1 MKLFGLTFQLLSLTC
16 VTASLADDQMRHD
29 CISTHFDRFFADAPQ
44 EKIYLQTD
52 RDRYEAGDTVWLRA
66 HLADAVTLQPSTAP
80 DYPTTRSNFLYVEL
94 HDNAA
99 DTLVERIML
108 KRDSLGVFA
117 NAIFLPHELATGR
130 YTMVTYTRWMMN
142 FDPALFARREINVA
156 GATNAVLADAT
167 ADNRLHLSLMP
178 EGGQLIDGARQRLA
192 YKVTDAGGSG
202 IDVEVRLMRAA
213 DRTIVQ
219 EGRSSHLGM
228 GSLQFLADAA
238 DSLIVEANDSLG
250 RSCYAVVPRAL
261 AKGATLA
268 VTQRKKNLYVS
279 PIVIGLDLSQ
289 LTLVAHG
296 NGNLIAQDLRDGQP
310 ICIDTERLRP
320 GVLNIALVEKNTL
333 AVVAERLA
341 FIYPRDTDGSIG
353 ITSKETSQ
361 HFVTLELSCN
371 DGDIRPGTYAIAVT
385 DADQSLRDSTSAD
398 IVSSLLLSQEIEG
411 RIEDVGHYFRTSD
424 ERTRHDMDLLMLT
437 QGWRRYALDD
447 ILHGRCPEIRH
458 AMEATQS
465 IEGKIGSTFQK
476 HDAYNLNLLDPR
488 SGSRTTLKVSGGNR
502 FVIPDIDYP
511 EGATLQM
518 QVETEKGN
526 GTFLQLDIMPQE
538 FPEVKMAGTL
548 ANETISP
555 TEKEAIT
562 NKIRYQTATGTHLL
576 PDFQIK
582 AQKIKPQNNLNQMP
596 DLYLTEGDPDLEE
609 AKSMLFLV
617 GRFGLGIGTIMNT
630 NQETSVT
637 ESKYCIYRKS
647 TKAGPFNFSGSM
659 GPGPGAI
666 PVDIVLDGSRVEE
679 EDLEAI
685 TNLNPANIKQI
696 EYFSPTNYPALQSF
710 TFMRLA
716 TGNCLSSG
724 ILFITTYKTYK
735 HKATNRPL
743 NFATVQQL
751 GYRPPVEFYTPCES
765 DNYNA
770 ADLDMRKTIYWN
782 PRVRIGNGGK
792 AQVRFYVPDAAKKL
806 DIVLEGVSD
815 EGRPLSVSRQMK

>member
-16 VTASLADDQMRHD
+16 ATASFADDQMRHD
-29 CISTHFDRFFADAPQ
+29 SISTRFDRFFADAPQ

-52 RDRYEAGDTVWLRA
+52 RDSYEAGDTVWLRA

-80 DYPTTRSNFLYVEL
+80 HCPATRSNFLYVEL

-99 DTLVERIML
+99 DTLVERIMI

-117 NAIFLPHELATGR
+117 NAFFLPHELASGR
-130 YTMVTYTRWMMN
+130 YTMVAYTRWMMN
-142 FDPALFARREINVA
+142 FDQSLFARREIHVA
-156 GATNAVLADAT
+156 GTTNAVLADAP
-167 ADNRLHLSLMP
+167 ADNRLILSLMP
-178 EGGQLIDGARQRLA
+178 EGGQLIDGQRQTLA
-192 YKVTDAGGSG
+192 YKVTDAAGFG
-202 IDVEVRLMRAA
+202 IDVDVRLMRAT
-213 DRTIVQ
+213 DRAIVQ

-228 GSLQFLADAA
+228 GSLQLLADAA

-268 VTQRKKNLYVS
+268 VTQRRKNLYVS
-279 PIVIGLDLSQ
+279 PIVAGLDPSQ

-320 GVLNIALVEKNTL
+320 GVLNIALVEKSTL

-341 FIYPRDTDGSIG
+341 FIYPRDTDSGIG
-353 ITSKETSQ
+353 ITPKETSQ
-361 HFVTLELSCN
+361 HFVSLELSCN
-371 DGDIRPGTYAIAVT
+371 GGDIRPGTYAIAVT

-398 IVSSLLLSQEIEG
+398 IVSSLLLSQEIKG
-411 RIEDVGHYFRTSD
+411 RIEDVGHYFRTAD
-424 ERTRHDMDLLMLT
+424 ERTRHDMDLLMMT
-437 QGWRRYALDD
+437 QGWRRYDLSD

-488 SGSRTTLKVSGGNR
+488 SGSRTTLKVIGGNR

-526 GTFLQLDIMPQE
+526 GTFLQLDIAPQE
-538 FPEVKMAGTL
+538 FPQFTIGQNPQKYRPVALENDSL
-548 ANETISP
+548 ANE
-555 TEKEAIT
+555 
-562 NKIRYQTATGTHLL
+562 KIRYNSTFGTHHL
-576 PDFQIK
+576 PDFQVK
-582 AQKIKPQNNLNQMP
+582 AQKIKPINRCGYIP
-596 DLYLTEGDPDLEE
+596 DRFIAEDDPFLDM
-609 AKSMLFLV
+609 AKSLQVLV
-617 GRFGLGIGTIMNT
+617 GKFGLSVGTIRLNDNEGGYKNLECIWRTSAKPSTIGTGSKPV
-630 NQETSVT
+630 SV
-637 ESKYCIYRKS
+637 
-647 TKAGPFNFSGSM
+647 
-659 GPGPGAI
+659 
-666 PVDIVLDGSRVEE
+666 VLNDQRIE
-679 EDLEAI
+679 EDEWDLV
-685 TNLNPANIKQI
+685 LNINPQNVKQI
-696 EYFSPTNYPALQSF
+696 EYFLPSAYSEIQSF
-710 TFMRLA
+710 QLHNLA
-716 TGNCLSSG
+716 NEYAESTG
-724 ILFITTYKTYK
+724 ILFIYTNQIYK

-743 NFATVQQL
+743 NFATVRNL
-751 GYRPPVEFYTPCES
+751 GYRPPVEFCTPCES

-770 ADLDMRKTIYWN
+770 ADLDMRKTVYWN
-782 PRVRIGNGGK
+782 PRVRIGSDGK
-792 AQVRFYVPDAAKKL
+792 AQVRFYMPDAAKKI

-815 EGRPLSVSRQMK
+815 EGRVISISQRAE

>member
-1 MKLFGLTFQLLSLTC
+1 
-16 VTASLADDQMRHD
+16 MRREIP
-29 CISTHFDRFFADAPQ
+29 CGCAQ
-44 EKIYLQTD
+44 
-52 RDRYEAGDTVWLRA
+52 
-66 HLADAVTLQPSTAP
+66 LADAGTLQPSTAP

-117 NAIFLPHELATGR
+117 NAFFLPHELATGR
-130 YTMVTYTRWMMN
+130 YTMVAYTRWMMN
-142 FDPALFARREINVA
+142 FDQSLFARREIHVA
-156 GATNAVLADAT
+156 GAADAVLADVP

-178 EGGQLIDGARQRLA
+178 EGGQLIDGQRQTLA

-213 DRTIVQ
+213 DRAIVQ

-228 GSLQFLADAA
+228 GSLQLLADAA

-250 RSCYAVVPRAL
+250 RTCYATVPRAL

-268 VTQRKKNLYVS
+268 VTQRRKNLYIS
-279 PIVIGLDLSQ
+279 PIVAGLELSQ

-296 NGNLIAQDLRDGQP
+296 NGNLIVQDLRDGQP

-320 GVLNIALVEKNTL
+320 GVLNIALVEKSTL

-341 FIYPRDTDGSIG
+341 FIYPRDTDSGIG
-353 ITSKETSQ
+353 IAPKETSR
-361 HFVTLELSCN
+361 HFVTIELSCADEN
-371 DGDIRPGTYAIAVT
+371 ILPGTYAIAVT

-398 IVSSLLLSQEIEG
+398 IVSSLLLSQEIKG
-411 RIEDVGHYFRTSD
+411 RIEDVGHYFRTAD
-424 ERTRHDMDLLMLT
+424 ERTRHDMDLLMMT

-447 ILHGRCPEIRH
+447 ILHGQCPEIRH

-488 SGSRTTLKVSGGNR
+488 SGSRTTLKVKGGNR

-526 GTFLQLDIMPQE
+526 GTFLQLDITPQE
-538 FPEVKMAGTL
+538 FPQYAIGQNPRNYRPTALENDSL
-548 ANETISP
+548 ANG
-555 TEKEAIT
+555 
-562 NKIRYQTATGTHLL
+562 KIRYNSAFGTHHL
-576 PDFQIK
+576 PDFQVK
-582 AQKIKPQNNLNQMP
+582 AQKIKPINRCGYIP
-596 DLYLTEGDPDLEE
+596 DRFIAEDDPFLDM
-609 AKSMLFLV
+609 AKSLQVLV
-617 GRFGLGIGTIMNT
+617 GKFGLSVGTIRLNDNEGGYKNLECIWRTSAKPSTIGTGSKPV
-630 NQETSVT
+630 SV
-637 ESKYCIYRKS
+637 
-647 TKAGPFNFSGSM
+647 
-659 GPGPGAI
+659 
-666 PVDIVLDGSRVEE
+666 VLNDQRIE
-679 EDLEAI
+679 EDEWDLV
-685 TNLNPANIKQI
+685 LNINPQNVKQI
-696 EYFSPTNYPALQSF
+696 EYFLPSAYSEIQSF
-710 TFMRLA
+710 QLHNLA
-716 TGNCLSSG
+716 NEYAESTG
-724 ILFITTYKTYK
+724 ILFIYTNQIYK

-743 NFATVQQL
+743 NFATVRNL

-770 ADLDMRKTIYWN
+770 ADLDMRKTVYWN
-782 PRVRIGNGGK
+782 PRVRIGSDGK
-792 AQVRFYVPDAAKKL
+792 TQVHFYVPDAAKNL

-815 EGRPLSVSRQMK
+815 EGQPVSVTRQMK

>member
-16 VTASLADDQMRHD
+16 ATASFADDQMRHD
-29 CISTHFDRFFADAPQ
+29 SISTRFDRFFADAPQ
-44 EKIYLQTD
+44 EKIYIQTD

-80 DYPTTRSNFLYVEL
+80 DYPATRSNFLYVEL
-94 HDNAA
+94 YDNAA
-99 DTLVERIML
+99 DTLVERIMI

-117 NAIFLPHELATGR
+117 NAFFLPHELASGR
-130 YTMVTYTRWMMN
+130 YTMVAYTRWMMN
-142 FDPALFARREINVA
+142 FDQSLFARSEIHVA
-156 GATNAVLADAT
+156 GAADAVLADAT
-167 ADNRLHLSLMP
+167 ADNRLILALMP
-178 EGGQLIDGARQRLA
+178 EGGQLIDGQRQTLA
-192 YKVTDAGGSG
+192 YKVTDAAGFG
-202 IDVEVRLMRAA
+202 IDVDVRLMRAT
-213 DRTIVQ
+213 DRAVVQ

-228 GSLQFLADAA
+228 GSLQLLADAA

-250 RSCYAVVPRAL
+250 RTCYATVPRAL

-268 VTQRKKNLYVS
+268 VTQRKKNLYIS
-279 PIVIGLDLSQ
+279 PIVAGLDPSQ

-296 NGNLIAQDLRDGQP
+296 NGNLIVQDLRDGQP

-341 FIYPRDTDGSIG
+341 FIYPRDTDGGIG
-353 ITSKETSQ
+353 ITPKETSQ

-371 DGDIRPGTYAIAVT
+371 GGDIRPGTYAIAVT

-398 IVSSLLLSQEIEG
+398 IVSSLLLSQEIKG

-424 ERTRHDMDLLMLT
+424 ERTRHDMNLLMMT

-447 ILHGRCPEIRH
+447 ILHGQCPEIRH
-458 AMEATQS
+458 TMEATQS

-476 HDAYNLNLLDPR
+476 HDAYNLHLLDPR
-488 SGSRTTLKVSGGNR
+488 SGSRTTLKVKGGNH

-526 GTFLQLDIMPQE
+526 GTFLQLDIAPQE
-538 FPEVKMAGTL
+538 FPQFTIGQNPQKYRPVALENDSS
-548 ANETISP
+548 ANG
-555 TEKEAIT
+555 
-562 NKIRYQTATGTHLL
+562 KIRYSSDFGTHHL
-576 PDFQIK
+576 PDFQVK
-582 AQKIKPQNNLNQMP
+582 AQKIKPMNRCGYLP
-596 DLYLTEGDPDLEE
+596 DRFIAEDDPFLDQ
-609 AKSMLFLV
+609 AKSLQVLV
-617 GRFGLGIGTIMNT
+617 GKFGLSIGTIRVNRDDGI
-630 NQETSVT
+630 T
-637 ESKYCIYRKS
+637 EFMQCINRV
-647 TKAGPFNFSGSM
+647 ARM
-659 GPGPGAI
+659 GGGQK
-666 PVDIVLDGSRVEE
+666 PVCVVLNDQRIE
-679 EDLEAI
+679 EDEWDQVLSLDL
-685 TNLNPANIKQI
+685 TQIKQM
-696 EYFSPTNYPALQSF
+696 EYFLPSSDSELESF
-710 TFMRLA
+710 AMLHLTKGKSDA
-716 TGNCLSSG
+716 TGV
-724 ILFITTYKTYK
+724 LFIYTHQTYK

-770 ADLDMRKTIYWN
+770 ADLDMRKTVYWN
-782 PRVRIGNGGK
+782 PRVRIGSDGK
-792 AQVRFYVPDAAKKL
+792 AQVRFYMPDAAKKL

-815 EGRPLSVSRQMK
+815 EGRVISVSQRAE

>member
-1 MKLFGLTFQLLSLTC
+1 MKLFGLTFQLLSLT
-16 VTASLADDQMRHD
+16 SFADDQMRHD
-29 CISTHFDRFFADAPQ
+29 SISTRFDRFFADAPQ

-80 DYPTTRSNFLYVEL
+80 DCPATRSNFLYVEL

-99 DTLVERIML
+99 DTLVERIMI

-117 NAIFLPHELATGR
+117 NAFFLPHELASGR
-130 YTMVTYTRWMMN
+130 YTMVAYTRWMMN
-142 FDPALFARREINVA
+142 FDQMLFARREIHVA
-156 GATNAVLADAT
+156 GATDAVLADAP
-167 ADNRLHLSLMP
+167 ADNRLILSLMP
-178 EGGQLIDGARQRLA
+178 EGGQLIDGQRQTLA

-202 IDVEVRLMRAA
+202 TDVEVRLMRAT
-213 DRTIVQ
+213 DRAIVQ

-268 VTQRKKNLYVS
+268 VTQRRKNLYIS
-279 PIVIGLDLSQ
+279 PIVAGLEPSQ

-296 NGNLIAQDLRDGQP
+296 NGNLIVQDLRDGQP

-320 GVLNIALVEKNTL
+320 GVLNIALVEKTTL

-341 FIYPRDTDGSIG
+341 FIYPRDTDGGIG
-353 ITSKETSQ
+353 ITPKETSQ
-361 HFVTLELSCN
+361 HFVTLELSYN
-371 DGDIRPGTYAIAVT
+371 GGDIQPGTYAIAVT

-398 IVSSLLLSQEIEG
+398 IVSSLLLSQEIKG
-411 RIEDVGHYFRTSD
+411 RIEDVGHYFRTAD
-424 ERTRHDMDLLMLT
+424 ERTRRDMDLLMMT

-447 ILHGRCPEIRH
+447 ILHGQCPEIRH

-488 SGSRTTLKVSGGNR
+488 SGSRTTLKVKGSNR

-526 GTFLQLDIMPQE
+526 GTFLQLDIAPQE
-538 FPEVKMAGTL
+538 FPQYAIGQTPQKHRPVALENDSS
-548 ANETISP
+548 ANG
-555 TEKEAIT
+555 
-562 NKIRYQTATGTHLL
+562 KIRYSSDFGTHHL
-576 PDFQIK
+576 PDFQVK
-582 AQKIKPQNNLNQMP
+582 AQKIKPINRLGFIP
-596 DLYLTEGDPDLEE
+596 DRFIAEDDPFLDMAQSLQV
-609 AKSMLFLV
+609 LV
-617 GRFGLGIGTIMNT
+617 GKFGLNVG
-630 NQETSVT
+630 QVRLD
-637 ESKYCIYRKS
+637 ESDGSIKIIDCIWRLS
-647 TKAGPFNFSGSM
+647 TKPTKVGAGPK
-659 GPGPGAI
+659 
-666 PVDIVLDGSRVEE
+666 PVDVVLNDQRIE
-679 EDLEAI
+679 EDEWDMVL
-685 TNLNPANIKQI
+685 NLDTRQI
-696 EYFSPTNYPALQSF
+696 RQMEYFLPSAYIEIKSF
-710 TFMRLA
+710 GLLHLLNGYADA
-716 TGNCLSSG
+716 TGV
-724 ILFITTYKTYK
+724 LFIYTNKTYK
-735 HKATNRPL
+735 HKASNRPL

-770 ADLDMRKTIYWN
+770 ADLDLRKTIYWN
-782 PRVRIGNGGK
+782 PRVRIGSDGK
-792 AQVRFYVPDAAKKL
+792 AQVRLYVPDAAKNL

-815 EGRPLSVSRQMK
+815 EGRPVSVSRRVK